1 MLSKMHPTMMNL
13 GEEEVNGKEA
23 EVEMEDNCG
32 ELESVEGNAGGDAGE
47 RSDNDEGVEE
57 EERTKKKTKP
67 RLVM

>member
-1 MLSKMHPTMMNL
+1 MHPTMMNL
-13 GEEEVNGKEA
+13 GEEEVNGKKA

-32 ELESVEGNAGGDAGE
+32 QLESVEGNAGGDAEE

-67 RLVM
+67 VM